1 MSVQYVGNLW
11 FNFPPRLEMEPH
23 HTQKAN
29 AIVIPVETWL
39 RICMH
44 RRMDDFPALA
54 HAAHTWTEEGGR
66 VFVLVKRLRVGKRG
80 HINGPDD
87 VHNDT
92 ANDAHTCRSFIDNVS
107 KMRNLTE
114 LVLRNVVIPSS
125 IVSLASKLRNL
136 RELSLEGV
144 CIAGA
149 DVEICREDVEVEHV
163 RLLKTCWHGRNGD
176 GDILRACKKL
186 KTLEISWDKKW
197 KDANKSCEEWSS
209 DTCECIKIYSNR
221 RRRAA
226 ETDYMVT
233 IVQDDEVAAHSR
245 MLGALKNIRQLK
257 VNICDDVIETDDV
270 LGSIADML
278 DFNPPIEKLT
288 IAANDTLRTN
298 ISHEHFRKFQQMC
311 GGLQQINIGDR
322 VWTSKQGYWNEIIG
336 E

>member
-1 MSVQYVGNLW
+1 
-11 FNFPPRLEMEPH
+11 
-23 HTQKAN
+23 
-29 AIVIPVETWL
+29 
-39 RICMH
+39 
-44 RRMDDFPALA
+44 
-54 HAAHTWTEEGGR
+54 
-66 VFVLVKRLRVGKRG
+66 
-80 HINGPDD
+80 
-87 VHNDT
+87 
-92 ANDAHTCRSFIDNVS
+92 
-107 KMRNLTE
+107 MRNLTE

-163 RLLKTCWHGRNGD
+163 RLLKTCWYGQNGN
-176 GDILRACKKL
+176 GNILRACKKL

-221 RRRAA
+221 N
-226 ETDYMVT
+226 
-233 IVQDDEVAAHSR
+233 DEIAAHSR
-245 MLGALKNIRQLK
+245 LDTSIPQRRCNAGPVVQYNPVAPMCFLKLSRHLAGDMEILCRML
-257 VNICDDVIETDDV
+257 E
-270 LGSIADML
+270 SIADML

-298 ISHEHFRKFQQMC
+298 ISHKHFRKFQQMC